1 MARRLTKSTVQPA
14 TWIARRSGNSLH
26 DGGKLMASIR
36 REEIVRVSAEKA
48 WAALRNVGMPH
59 RLFADVL
66 VDSRIDG
73 DVRTVTFANGMTV
86 RERIVDID
94 EENKRVAYAV
104 IDDIF
109 EHHSASMEIV
119 PDGLG
124 RCRFVWISDFLPNE
138 RLEMVAPLVEQ
149 GSRALVRNLEAD
161 EGVSSANQSDTGIR

>member
-1 MARRLTKSTVQPA
+1 
-14 TWIARRSGNSLH
+14 
-26 DGGKLMASIR
+26 MASIR

-73 DVRTVTFANGMTV
+73 DVRTVTFANGMIV

-104 IDDIF
+104 IDDMF

-138 RLEMVAPLVEQ
+138 RMEMVAPLVEQ

-161 EGVSSANQSDTGIR
+161 SGASSANQSDKSQA